1 MKAPEY
7 AKALYEAIIETRSE
21 DHDKVLDNF
30 TKVLAQNGDLGL
42 MDEIE
47 KEFTRYQREAQ
58 GIKQVEVTTAHET
71 DAKGILKDLNQIVGD
86 KIDVEYKVD
95 PNLIGGMVIRVDD
108 TLIDASV
115 KNNLNNL
122 RKHIEK

>member
-7 AKALYEAIIETRSE
+7 AKALYEAIIEVTPESQ
-21 DHDKVLDNF
+21 DKVLDNF

-47 KEFTRYQREAQ
+47 KEFTKLQRQAQ
-58 GIKQVEVTTAHET
+58 GIKQVQVTTAHESES
-71 DAKGILKDLNQIVGD
+71 KGLLKDLHEIVGS
-86 KIDVEYKVD
+86 KIDVEHKVD
-95 PNLIGGMVIRVDD
+95 PEILGGIVIRVDD
-108 TLIDASV
+108 TLIDASI